1 MTFYATRK
9 TISDRW
15 TNPSRGDNR
24 MRPHRTAPADKAGEI
39 QSTTNSIRT
48 AVQTAV
54 HGYGFTTAVPL
65 VTC

>member
-9 TISDRW
+9 TVSDRR

-24 MRPHRTAPADKAGEI
+24 MRPHRTAPANKAGEI